1 MHQHTVLKTVL
12 KIDSF
17 LNSQHG
23 GCGNCFLQW
32 ILSYAVKEPSGLYL
46 RSLQRASQTGSN
58 AISFSFPVSVPLSL
72 CGIGSSWQ
80 ALAEPHVCVGIDAP
94 VPWWH
99 GWGWRW
105 GCRSRSWDWYRDGP
119 AVVALI
125 GVDVGGGCSVG
136 CGWLDGVD
144 GRWRWGRA
152 GLSVQPQVFVLLA
165 EPVQLHFKLFN
176 APPLSFQKLLLAL
189 DDVVELQ

>member
-1 MHQHTVLKTVL
+1 MH
-12 KIDSF
+12 
-17 LNSQHG
+17 
-23 GCGNCFLQW
+23 
-32 ILSYAVKEPSGLYL
+32 
-46 RSLQRASQTGSN
+46 
-58 AISFSFPVSVPLSL
+58 
-72 CGIGSSWQ
+72 
-80 ALAEPHVCVGIDAP
+80 VGIDAP

-99 GWGWRW
+99 GWRW
-105 GCRSRSWDWYRDGP
+105 GWGWGSRSRNGYRDGP

-136 CGWLDGVD
+136 SGWLIGVD

-189 DDVVELQ
+189 DDVVELQQVLNRPVRALRAALPSIHADGYLRDSHRLPGQVSGITP